1 MPKISFVSKW
11 QNFHTIIFDFDG
23 VFTDNKV
30 YVDENGK
37 ETIKCDRADGL
48 ALDILRKFK
57 EKNNWE
63 IDYFIL
69 SKEKNSVVQK
79 RSEKLKIKCYRNIG
93 DKKLFIKNYL
103 IKRFSN
109 YIESKEGVIYVGNDL
124 NDLSAIQ
131 LCGFSIAPFDA
142 HHIIKS
148 EVSIV
153 LQKKGG
159 DGFVR
164 EVIERIINFESMTL
178 EKMQEFL

>member
-1 MPKISFVSKW
+1 MPEISLVPNW
-11 QNFHTIIFDFDG
+11 QNIHTIIFDFDG

-48 ALDILRKFK
+48 ALDIFRKFK

-69 SKEKNSVVQK
+69 SREKNSVVQK
-79 RSEKLKIKCYRNIG
+79 RSEKLKIKCYENIA
-93 DKKLFIKNYL
+93 DKQLFIKNYL
-103 IKRFSN
+103 LKRFNN
-109 YIESKEGVIYVGNDL
+109 YIESKKGVIYLGNDL
-124 NDLSAIQ
+124 NDLSAII
-131 LCGFSIAPFDA
+131 LCGFSIAPIDA
-142 HHIIKS
+142 HQIIKS
-148 EVSIV
+148 KVNIVS
-153 LQKKGG
+153 QKKGG

-164 EVIERIINFESMTL
+164 DAIEKIINIESMTL